1 MREIN
6 KMTYEMTKPIT
17 SAYIFIYTLGV
28 IVILLGVFIFL
39 LMSSSKNYSLEIKDK
54 HIMIKSVFYNTN
66 ISFSDIE
73 LKNIEKINLITS
85 NIKIKT
91 RLNGIGLPGLQ
102 VGWFSSSIG
111 KMKLYVTD
119 KNEVLSIPTKF
130 DYTILFST
138 KDADKIIKDIQTLN

>member
-1 MREIN
+1 
-6 KMTYEMTKPIT
+6 MTYEMTKPIT